1 VTSLPGLAVACGL
14 AFTLGAIP
22 FSWILARLVGG
33 VDIRNLGSGNV
44 GATNVAR
51 TLGYGP
57 GMLALVLDALK
68 GVAAV
73 LAARAIA
80 GGGAQGGA
88 VDALSGGLA
97 VLGHNF
103 TPFLRFRGGK
113 GVATGAGVFGL
124 LAPAALAVSV
134 VLFAVA
140 MAATRT
146 VSIGSVLAAAA
157 IPFGVFFFGGD
168 PALVL
173 MSVLVS
179 ALVIARHR
187 TNLARILAGTERRL
201 GGGRGGGAGR

>member
-1 VTSLPGLAVACGL
+1 MNVPGLAAACVI
-14 AFTLGAIP
+14 AFAFGAIP
-22 FSWILARLVGG
+22 FSWILARLLGG

-51 TLGYGP
+51 TIGYGP
-57 GMLALVLDALK
+57 GTAALILDALK

-73 LAARAIA
+73 LAARAVA

-88 VDALSGGLA
+88 VDALAGGLA

-124 LAPAALAVSV
+124 LAPRALLAAV
-134 VLFAVA
+134 VVFAVA

-146 VSIGSVLAAAA
+146 VSLGSVLAAAA
-157 IPFGVFFFGGD
+157 MPLGVFFFGGD
-168 PALVL
+168 PALVV
-173 MSVLVS
+173 MAVLVS

-187 TNLARILAGTERRL
+187 SNLARILAGTEGRL
-201 GGGRGGGAGR
+201 GGGKDGGADR